1 MRMTVCRAL
10 LVVLVL
16 VMLAGTTGCATSL
29 VYDRADRLANRWL
42 GGYVELDES
51 QQAALDA
58 GLEALHGWHRRE
70 QLPAYAGLLRGAA
83 ARLADDQPL
92 SEQEMRA
99 LGTELGALWRELAIE
114 ALPLL
119 LEIGAELDDA
129 QVVGLLEA
137 LREEQRI
144 ELEAANRHTRA
155 WHQQR
160 RVRSTERFMRRLA
173 GPLTQEQRAATA
185 AWAATLEPTHQAQYD
200 NRLGWIS
207 ELEHALARRADP
219 DALRVAAERLFVAPD
234 SRWSPEVEALIERN
248 SARTTA
254 HFVALLNG
262 LDDRQRARAITRL
275 ERLAAE
281 FEALS
286 RAAG

>member
-1 MRMTVCRAL
+1 MAVCRAL
-10 LVVLVL
+10 LVL
-16 VMLAGTTGCATSL
+16 VMLVTLGGTTGCATSL

-51 QQAALDA
+51 QQVALEA
-58 GLEALHGWHRRE
+58 GLEALHQWHRRE
-70 QLPAYAGLLRGAA
+70 QLPAYASLLRSVA
-83 ARLADDQPL
+83 ARLADDEPL
-92 SEQEMRA
+92 SEQEVREFGTA
-99 LGTELGALWRELAIE
+99 LGTLWRELASA

-119 LEIGAELDDA
+119 LEIGAGLEDP
-129 QVVGLLEA
+129 QVASLLEE
-137 LREEQRI
+137 LREEQRV
-144 ELEAANRHTRA
+144 ELEAANRRTEA

-173 GPLTQEQRAATA
+173 GPLTEEQHAATV

-219 DALRVAAERLFVAPD
+219 DMLRASAERLFVAPD
-234 SRWSPEVEALIERN
+234 SRWSPEVEALFERN

-262 LDDRQRARAITRL
+262 LDERQRARAITRL
-275 ERLAAE
+275 ERLADD

-286 RAAG
+286 REAG

>member
-1 MRMTVCRAL
+1 MAACRAL
-10 LVVLVL
+10 LVIVILVIL
-16 VMLAGTTGCATSL
+16 GGTTGCATSL

-42 GGYVELDES
+42 GGYVELDEA

-58 GLEALHGWHRRE
+58 GLAALHQWHRRE
-70 QLPAYAGLLRGAA
+70 QLPAYAGWLRGAA
-83 ARLADDQPL
+83 ARLADDRPL
-92 SEQEMRA
+92 SDPEVRA
-99 LGTELGALWRELAIE
+99 LGTELGALWRELASA

-119 LEIGAELDDA
+119 LEIGGGLEDA
-129 QVVGLLEA
+129 QVAGLLEA

-144 ELEAANRHTRA
+144 ELEAANRRTEA
-155 WHQQR
+155 WHQQQ

-173 GPLTQEQRAATA
+173 GPLTAEQRAATS

-200 NRLGWIS
+200 NRLGWIR

-219 DALRVAAERLFVAPD
+219 DTLRVSAERLFVAPD

-248 SARTTA
+248 SARTAA

-262 LDDRQRARAITRL
+262 LDERQRARAITRL

>member
-1 MRMTVCRAL
+1 MAVCRAL

-16 VMLAGTTGCATSL
+16 VTLGGTTGCATSL

-42 GGYVELDES
+42 GGYVALDES
-51 QQAALDA
+51 QQAALDL
-58 GLEALHGWHRRE
+58 GLEALHEWHRRE
-70 QLPAYAGLLRGAA
+70 QLPAYAGWLRGVA
-83 ARLADDQPL
+83 ARFAEDRPL
-92 SEQEMRA
+92 SEQEVRA
-99 LGTELGALWRELAIE
+99 LGTELGVLWRELAS
-114 ALPLL
+114 AAVPLL
-119 LEIGAELDDA
+119 LEIGTGLEDA
-129 QVVGLLEA
+129 QVAGLLEA

-144 ELEAANRHTRA
+144 ELEAANRRTEA

-160 RVRSTERFMRRLA
+160 RVRSIERLMRRLA
-173 GPLTQEQRAATA
+173 GPLTEEQHAATV

-207 ELEHALARRADP
+207 ELENALARRADP
-219 DALRVAAERLFVAPD
+219 DMLRAAAERLFVKPD

-262 LDDRQRARAITRL
+262 LDERQRARAITRL

-281 FEALS
+281 FETLS

>member
-1 MRMTVCRAL
+1 MAACRAL
-10 LVVLVL
+10 LVIAILVTL
-16 VMLAGTTGCATSL
+16 GGTTGCATSL

-42 GGYVELDES
+42 GGYVELDAS
-51 QQAALDA
+51 QQATLDA
-58 GLEALHGWHRRE
+58 GLEALHEWHRRE
-70 QLPAYAGLLRGAA
+70 QLPAYSAWLRDAA
-83 ARLADDQPL
+83 ARLADDRPL
-92 SEQEMRA
+92 SEQEVRD
-99 LGTELGALWRELAIE
+99 LGTTLGALWRELASA

-119 LEIGAELDDA
+119 LEIGAGLEDA
-129 QVVGLLEA
+129 QVAGLLEA

-144 ELEAANRHTRA
+144 ELEAANRRTEA

-173 GPLTQEQRAATA
+173 GPLTQEQHAATV

-207 ELEHALARRADP
+207 ELEHALARRDDP
-219 DALRVAAERLFVAPD
+219 DSLRASAERLFVTPD
-234 SRWSPEVEALIERN
+234 SRWSPEVEALFERN

-262 LDDRQRARAITRL
+262 LDERQRARAIARL
-275 ERLAAE
+275 ERLAAD

>member
-1 MRMTVCRAL
+1 MAVCRAL
-10 LVVLVL
+10 LVIVILVIL
-16 VMLAGTTGCATSL
+16 GGTMGCATSL

-42 GGYVELDES
+42 GGYVALDAS
-51 QQAALDA
+51 QRATLDA
-58 GLEALHGWHRRE
+58 GLEALHEWHRRE
-70 QLPAYAGLLRGAA
+70 QLPAYAGWLRGAA

-92 SEQEMRA
+92 SEQEVRE
-99 LGTELGALWRELAIE
+99 LGTALGALWRELASE

-119 LEIGAELDDA
+119 LEIGVGLDDA
-129 QVVGLLEA
+129 QVAGLLEA
-137 LREEQRI
+137 LREKQRI
-144 ELEAANRHTRA
+144 ELEAANRRAAA

-185 AWAATLEPTHQAQYD
+185 AWAATLEPTHQVQHD
-200 NRLGWIS
+200 NRLGWIN
-207 ELEHALARRADP
+207 ELEYALARRADP
-219 DALRVAAERLFVAPD
+219 DTLRVSAERLFVAPD
-234 SRWSPEVEALIERN
+234 SRWSPEVEALVERN

-281 FEALS
+281 FESLS

>member
-1 MRMTVCRAL
+1 MAVCRAL
-10 LVVLVL
+10 LVLVIL
-16 VMLAGTTGCATSL
+16 VTLGGTTGCATSL

-42 GGYVELDES
+42 GGYVELDGS
-51 QQAALDA
+51 QQAALEA
-58 GLEALHGWHRRE
+58 GLEALHQWHRRE
-70 QLPAYAGLLRGAA
+70 QLPAYASWLRGVA
-83 ARLADDQPL
+83 ARLADDEPL
-92 SEQEMRA
+92 SEQEVREFGTA
-99 LGTELGALWRELAIE
+99 LGTLWRELAGA

-119 LEIGAELDDA
+119 LEMGAGLEDA
-129 QVVGLLEA
+129 QVASLVEA
-137 LREEQRI
+137 LREEQRV
-144 ELEAANRHTRA
+144 ELEAANRRTEA

-160 RVRSTERFMRRLA
+160 RVRSTERLMRRLA
-173 GPLTQEQRAATA
+173 GPLTEEQHAATV

-207 ELEHALARRADP
+207 ELEDALARRADP
-219 DALRVAAERLFVAPD
+219 DMLRASAERLFVSPD
-234 SRWSPEVEALIERN
+234 SRWSPEVEALFERN

-262 LDDRQRARAITRL
+262 LNERQRARAITRL